1 MDVYKNAGPTPH
13 GRERLAKMILG
24 GQPPQAASEAA
35 GVCRRTGRKGASHL
49 EQEGLAG
56 LQDRSSRP
64 SLKRLYRPTPPE
76 GIKRIAS
83 LRRQR
88 MPGKEIAA
96 TVGVSP
102 AAVSRV
108 LECLGLSK
116 LSALDPAEPPRRYE
130 RELPGEMATAIAMRP
145 PGPSRK
151 MIDHVTVRSAARRVA
166 LHAARIGGR
175 LAPRIVTRRGGQPAL
190 RPFIID
196 FYLVAALLQLGDGF
210 FGNAALQHKNAGA
223 RGARPERRGE
233 MLAVPGRRIDRLLEI
248 HVAVDVAQEVLRDPL
263 VLLVAAR

>member
-130 RELPGEMATAIAMRP
+130 RELPGEMATAIAR
-145 PGPSRK
+145 
-151 MIDHVTVRSAARRVA
+151 H
-166 LHAARIGGR
+166 GR
-175 LAPRIVTRRGGQPAL
+175 
-190 RPFIID
+190 
-196 FYLVAALLQLGDGF
+196 
-210 FGNAALQHKNAGA
+210 
-223 RGARPERRGE
+223 
-233 MLAVPGRRIDRLLEI
+233 
-248 HVAVDVAQEVLRDPL
+248 
-263 VLLVAAR
+263 